1 MRNQLVR
8 QAIAP
13 LRSVYASSITAPA
26 AVEAMA
32 SLGLDGMQGY
42 YAVRTLALGPVPP
55 LVVQALFFGHSPA
68 FHQTAGAGV
77 WDRVTPA
84 EVLAA
89 THDGLDRSL
98 GPVYEELGAT
108 ARELTRFLRTAAER
122 ASTRPEGRGLF
133 AANASLPWPEKGHH
147 QLWHAHVLLRE
158 WRGDGHNAILVAEDI
173 DAREALLIHGAWA
186 GMPLLAITTSRQWTA
201 DQCAPV
207 VAGLQAKGWL
217 TDEAEPTITDE
228 GRRRRDSI
236 EDATDEADAF
246 AYEGLSDI
254 ELARLVDL
262 AAVVGAEV
270 SARVVQPGVRPTGRD
285 KSVPS
290 R

>member
-1 MRNQLVR
+1 MVNPLVR

-13 LRSVYASSITAPA
+13 LRSVYASSIAAPP

-32 SLGLDGMQGY
+32 SLGLSGMQGY

-55 LVVQALFFGHSPA
+55 LVVQSLFYGHSPA
-68 FHQTAGAGV
+68 FHANAGTGV
-77 WDRVTPA
+77 WDTVTPDQ
-84 EVLAA
+84 VLAA

-98 GPVYEELGAT
+98 GPVYEELGDP
-108 ARELTRFLRTAAER
+108 ARELTAMLRAAAER

-158 WRGDGHNAILVAEDI
+158 WRGDGHNGILVSEEI
-173 DAREALLIHGAWA
+173 PAREALLLHAAWA
-186 GMPLLAITTSRQWTA
+186 GMPLLAITASRQWTEA
-201 DQCAPV
+201 ECAPAI
-207 VAGLQAKGWL
+207 AGLQKRGWL
-217 TDEAEPTITDE
+217 ADGGTPTITEE
-228 GRRRRDSI
+228 GRQRRDAI

-246 AYEGLSDI
+246 AYEAFSEAQLQ
-254 ELARLVDL
+254 RLVEL

-270 SARVVQPGVRPTGRD
+270 GAKVVQPGTPPPR
-285 KSVPS
+285 
-290 R
+290 

>member
-1 MRNQLVR
+1 
-8 QAIAP
+8 
-13 LRSVYASSITAPA
+13 
-26 AVEAMA
+26 
-32 SLGLDGMQGY
+32 MQGY

-55 LVVQALFFGHSPA
+55 LVLQALFFGHSPA

-77 WDRVTPA
+77 WDRVTPT

-108 ARELTRFLRTAAER
+108 ARELTGLLRTAAER

-133 AANASLPWPEKGHH
+133 AANASLPWPDKGHH

-158 WRGDGHNAILVAEDI
+158 WRGDGHNSILVAEGI
-173 DAREALLIHGAWA
+173 DAREALLIHAAWA
-186 GMPLLAITTSRQWTA
+186 GMPLLAITTSRQWAA

-217 TDEAEPTITDE
+217 THDEEPTITDE
-228 GRRRRDSI
+228 GRRRRDVI

-246 AYEGLSDI
+246 AYEDLSDI

-270 SARVVQPGVRPTGRD
+270 SAKVVQPGVRPTGHD
-285 KSVPS
+285 KSFTT